1 MGGLAGDR
9 MGGVVGGRMGGVAG
23 GQMVGVTGI
32 VCCRRCILLLFVFTV
47 FSTVAMATT
56 VNAVLFTRAS
66 SGTTFSSAK
75 TLVAYENIPWVGQ

>member
-1 MGGLAGDR
+1 
-9 MGGVVGGRMGGVAG
+9 MGGVTGSQMVGAASGLMGGVAG
-23 GQMVGVTGI
+23 GQMGGVTGI
-32 VCCRRCILLLFVFTV
+32 VCCRKCILVLFVFTV

-56 VNAVLFTRAS
+56 VNALLFTRAS